1 MTYAAEILRKGVR
14 RVLRWQAGFSVAVG
28 LVVVFGGAHH
38 GGLEPFYSA
47 LAGGAVAMLG
57 TLTLALTIGRADVHR
72 SPAQA
77 QLWLYGGAAGRF
89 VLALALLGLGLG
101 VLGLAPLPFLAAF
114 ALGQMVFMVPGISS
128 RL

>member
-1 MTYAAEILRKGVR
+1 MTYPAETLPKGVR
-14 RVLRWQAGFSVAVG
+14 RVLRWQAGLSVAVG
-28 LVVVFGGAHH
+28 LVVVFAGPHR

-57 TLTLALTIGRADVHR
+57 TLALALTIGRADVHR

-89 VLALALLGLGLG
+89 ILALALLGLGLG
-101 VLGLAPLPFLAAF
+101 VLGLSPLPFLAAF
-114 ALGQMVFMVPGISS
+114 ALGQMAFMAPGISS

>member
-14 RVLRWQAGFSVAVG
+14 RVLRWQAGLSVTVG
-28 LVVVFGGAHH
+28 LVVLFDGARS
-38 GGLEPFYSA
+38 GRLESFCSA

-57 TLTLALTIGRADVHR
+57 TLVLALTIGRADGR
-72 SPAQA
+72 QSPAQA

-89 VLALALLGLGLG
+89 VLALVLLGLGLG
-101 VLGLAPLPFLAAF
+101 VLGLSPLPFLAAF
-114 ALGQMVFMVPGISS
+114 ALGQVAFMAPGISS

>member
-1 MTYAAEILRKGVR
+1 MTYAAETLPKGVR
-14 RVLRWQAGFSVAVG
+14 RVLRWQAGLSVAVG
-28 LVVVFGGAHH
+28 LVGALGTAHSGPLELFG
-38 GGLEPFYSA
+38 SA

-57 TLTLALTIGRADVHR
+57 TLVLALTIGRADVRR

-101 VLGLAPLPFLAAF
+101 IFDLSPLPFLAAF
-114 ALGQMVFMVPGISS
+114 ALGQMAFMAPGIQS

>member
-1 MTYAAEILRKGVR
+1 MTYAAETLPKGVQR
-14 RVLRWQAGFSVAVG
+14 ILRWQAGLSVAVG
-28 LVVVFGGAHH
+28 LVVVFGGAHR
-38 GGLEPFYSA
+38 GGLEPFCSA

-57 TLTLALTIGRADVHR
+57 TLALALTIGRADVHR

-101 VLGLAPLPFLAAF
+101 VLGLSPLPFLAAF
-114 ALGQMVFMVPGISS
+114 ALGQMAFMVPGISS

>member
-1 MTYAAEILRKGVR
+1 MTYAAETLPKGVR
-14 RVLRWQAGFSVAVG
+14 RVLQWQVGLSVLVG
-28 LVVVFGGAHH
+28 LVGALGADRSGPLAAFG
-38 GGLEPFYSA
+38 SA
-47 LAGGAVAMLG
+47 IAGGAVAVLG
-57 TLTLALTIGRADVHR
+57 TLVLALTIGRADVHR

-101 VLGLAPLPFLAAF
+101 VFDLSPLPFLAAF
-114 ALGQMVFMVPGISS
+114 ALGQMAFMVPGISS

>member
-1 MTYAAEILRKGVR
+1 MTYAAKTLPKGVR
-14 RVLRWQAGFSVAVG
+14 RVLRWQAGLSAAVG
-28 LVVVFGGAHH
+28 LVVVFAGTRRE
-38 GGLEPFYSA
+38 GLEPFYSA

-57 TLTLALTIGRADVHR
+57 TLALALTIGRADVHR

-101 VLGLAPLPFLAAF
+101 VLGLSPLPFLAAF
-114 ALGQMVFMVPGISS
+114 ALGQMAFMVPGISS